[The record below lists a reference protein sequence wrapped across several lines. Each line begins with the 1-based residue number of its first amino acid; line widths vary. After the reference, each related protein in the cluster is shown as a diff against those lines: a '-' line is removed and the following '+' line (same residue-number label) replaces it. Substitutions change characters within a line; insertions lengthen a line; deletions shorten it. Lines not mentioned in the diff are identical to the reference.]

1 MAKCSHGALLGAQ
14 TAEWI
19 DYKLLGSKTNMK
31 PTELTLIVVTGV
43 STPEG
48 SDLEL
53 YIFYFFD
60 KTINHSLTR
69 DGCTTMYHDIIY
81 R

>member
-1 MAKCSHGALLGAQ
+1 MAECSHGASLGAQ

-19 DYKLLGSKTNMK
+19 DYKLLCSKTNMK
-31 PTELTLIVVTGV
+31 PTELTLIVVTCV